1 WPECSTTVSRSTFPR
16 KERTPAPTPRTPAQ
30 PVRPPVGQDRLD
42 LSALV
47 ARTAQRRDPP
57 REATGLVR
65 GLPESRARSIST
77 PPTPPPCRHCRAWG
91 RSPPRRSSATDRPSP
106 SPPSTICCW
115 SKASDR
121 RPSKASKTLSPSD
134 EAGTGR
140 RQPSSRELSRIPAW
154 CAPAWDW
161 VTAKAR
167 LWPGS
172 VRLLVCAAGL
182 WTTALIAPG
191 AWALACA
198 PVLVVLGF
206 ALLTRRHHLGVGLIL
221 FACLFTI
228 QITAL
233 TVSRGPESADETGG
247 TVVGHSDPGTTGW
260 TRLTLLTPTG
270 FTEVLSPAAV
280 DAGTTVSMATE
291 RLDVIGLSS
300 AAPDAVGR
308 PNGRWRGRESRRTRL
323 RAVSL
328 AAGNDGGDLLPGL
341 VVGDTA
347 PQDARMID
355 DMRVV
360 SLTHISAVSGSNVT
374 IVSLGA
380 GLVAGVCRAGPR
392 LRVGI
397 GVLTCLGYVF
407 IVGFEPSAIRAA
419 GMAIAAAVV
428 FLRGG
433 GISPVAVLC
442 ATASL
447 LLAFVPVLATSVGFV
462 LSVVSTT
469 AIMFVVPILLR
480 RLAVHLPLLPS
491 VLVAALI
498 VPFVAQL
505 ACTPVLVAIDPRI
518 GLWSVAANA
527 LAAPAVL
534 PATVAGFLSLV
545 CQAIATTGLPGPDI
559 VAGGLAWF
567 GSLPAWWI
575 DGVARGCASLPGAS
589 LDWPTPPVGTVL
601 AAALLAVAVGGT
613 WMLVRRHLWGLP
625 VIVLCLVLTASVI
638 IGVRARPPGADWL
651 ALVCDVGQGSGAV
664 INLGQGRGLVIDT
677 GEETKPID
685 TCLDDSGIEE
695 FDLLISHFDADHF
708 AGYAGT
714 TWGRRLD
721 RMFVSVN
728 AAESHEARRVA
739 TDTGAEVV

>member
-1 WPECSTTVSRSTFPR
+1 M
-16 KERTPAPTPRTPAQ
+16 
-30 PVRPPVGQDRLD
+30 
-42 LSALV
+42 
-47 ARTAQRRDPP
+47 
-57 REATGLVR
+57 
-65 GLPESRARSIST
+65 
-77 PPTPPPCRHCRAWG
+77 
-91 RSPPRRSSATDRPSP
+91 
-106 SPPSTICCW
+106 
-115 SKASDR
+115 
-121 RPSKASKTLSPSD
+121 
-134 EAGTGR
+134 
-140 RQPSSRELSRIPAW
+140 
-154 CAPAWDW
+154 
-161 VTAKAR
+161 
-167 LWPGS
+167 WPGS

-182 WTTALIAPG
+182 WTTALLAPG

-198 PVLVVLGF
+198 PVLVALGF
-206 ALLTRRHHLGVGLIL
+206 LLLTRRHHLGVGLIV

-233 TVSRGPESADETGG
+233 TVSRGPESAEETIG
-247 TVVGHSDPGTTGW
+247 TVVGHSEPGPTGW

-270 FTEVLSPAAV
+270 FAEVLSPRAA
-280 DAGTTVSMATE
+280 DAGTTVSMHTE
-291 RLDVIGLSS
+291 RLDDIRISS
-300 AAPDAVGR
+300 DDPEAVRR
-308 PNGRWRGRESRRTRL
+308 PNGLWQWRESLRTRL
-323 RAVSL
+323 RADSL
-328 AAGNDGGDLLPGL
+328 SAGNDGGDLLPGL
-341 VVGDTA
+341 VVGDTE

-380 GLVAGVCRAGPR
+380 GLVAGACRAGPR
-392 LRVGI
+392 LRVSI
-397 GVLTCLGYVF
+397 GVLTCIGYVF
-407 IVGFEPSAIRAA
+407 VVGFEPSAIRAA

-433 GISPVAVLC
+433 GISPVAVMC

-462 LSVVSTT
+462 LSVVSTA

-480 RLAVHLPLLPS
+480 RLAVHLPLVPS
-491 VLVAALI
+491 VLVAALV

-545 CQAIATTGLPGPDI
+545 GQAIATTGLPGPDI
-559 VAGGLAWF
+559 VAGGLAWL

-575 DGVARGCASLPGAS
+575 VEVARVCASLPGAA

-601 AAALLAVAVGGT
+601 AAALLAVAVVGT
-613 WMLVRRHLWGLP
+613 WMLVRRRLWGLP
-625 VIVLCLVLTASVI
+625 VIVVCLVLTASVI
-638 IGVRARPPGADWL
+638 IAVRARPPGADWL
-651 ALVCDVGQGSGAV
+651 VLVCDVGQGSGAV
-664 INLGQGRGLVIDT
+664 INLGQGRGLVVDT
-677 GEETKPID
+677 GKETKPID

-714 TWGRRLD
+714 TWGRRID

-728 AAESHEARRVA
+728 VAASPQTRRVA
-739 TDTGAEVV
+739 ADTGAEVVPAQRGRRLAVDGAAVDVVWPPPRPQSGHGDEELRNEDSLVVRIEQEGLSTLVPGDVGAEEQHVLAQGMRPIDVLIAPHHGSSDLAAEFFSAAAADLGVVSVGENSYGHPSPKSLRAFGPVPVLRTDHCGSVAIYAEARFSTGKDCPEDRG

>member
-1 WPECSTTVSRSTFPR
+1 
-16 KERTPAPTPRTPAQ
+16 
-30 PVRPPVGQDRLD
+30 
-42 LSALV
+42 
-47 ARTAQRRDPP
+47 
-57 REATGLVR
+57 
-65 GLPESRARSIST
+65 
-77 PPTPPPCRHCRAWG
+77 
-91 RSPPRRSSATDRPSP
+91 
-106 SPPSTICCW
+106 
-115 SKASDR
+115 
-121 RPSKASKTLSPSD
+121 
-134 EAGTGR
+134 
-140 RQPSSRELSRIPAW
+140 
-154 CAPAWDW
+154 
-161 VTAKAR
+161 
-167 LWPGS
+167 
-172 VRLLVCAAGL
+172 CAAGL

-233 TVSRGPESADETGG
+233 TVSRGPESADETVG

-280 DAGTTVSMATE
+280 DAGTTVSMHTE
-291 RLDVIGLSS
+291 RLDDIRISS
-300 AAPDAVGR
+300 EDPETVRR
-308 PNGRWRGRESRRTRL
+308 PNGLWRWRESLRTRL
-323 RAVSL
+323 RADSL

-419 GMAIAAAVV
+419 GMAIAA
-428 FLRGG
+428 
-433 GISPVAVLC
+433 
-442 ATASL
+442 TAGL
-447 LLAFVPVLATSVGFV
+447 LLAVVPVLATSVGFF

-575 DGVARGCASLPGAS
+575 VGVARVCASLPGAS

-714 TWGRRLD
+714 TWGRRID
-721 RMFVSVN
+721 RMF
-728 AAESHEARRVA
+728 
-739 TDTGAEVV
+739 